1 MSSDF
6 PHLSLFENP
15 DIKKFFKTKRIALVV
30 SQFNRDFSAGL
41 LKGALGCF
49 QKLDLTE
56 KNYEIFLAPG
66 AFEIPVI
73 AKKIAES
80 KKFDGI
86 VALGCVIRGE
96 TPHFEYISSAVT
108 QGCQKVALDTGCP
121 VTFGVITANTK
132 EQALARSS
140 ENEKNAGLWATQAL
154 FEVLKTLGTF

>member
-1 MSSDF
+1 MSEKF
-6 PHLSLFENP
+6 PHLSLFDDP
-15 DIKKFFKTKRIALVV
+15 GIKSFFKTKKIAFVV
-30 SQFNRDFSAGL
+30 SQFNRDFSEGL
-41 LKGALGCF
+41 LKGALNLF

-56 KNYEIFLAPG
+56 KNYEIFSAPG
-66 AFEIPVI
+66 AFEIPAI

-86 VALGCVIRGE
+86 VALGCVIKGE
-96 TPHFEYISSAVT
+96 TPHFEYISSAVI

-140 ENEKNAGLWATQAL
+140 ENEKNSGRWATQAL
-154 FEVLKTLGTF
+154 FEVLKTLEDL